1 MITLG
6 ENTILKICCKGT
18 LKIKKKIY
26 NFTLIDDGVQ
36 YIEWDNDK
44 PLDYEKWN
52 DKIIDKYL
60 EVEYYNNL

>member
-6 ENTILKICCKGT
+6 ENTILKICCNGT

-26 NFTLIDDGVQ
+26 TFTLIDDGVQ
-36 YIEWDNDK
+36 YIEWNHDK

-52 DKIIDKYL
+52 NKIIDKYL